1 MTTRKKK
8 TEVHLIRYFGG
19 PGVQQVAGKKKRP
32 RRYAQATRARR
43 CLAFHC
49 CWLGE
54 GEPKKKISRG
64 KSGAACVW
72 PTSAAY
78 RAAAAA
84 LVPVPGG
91 YRNLSQSIGAA
102 LAGMKTGRLGL
113 EGLLPLPHDFF
124 CHNPEFSDFNY
135 DSISLKLYPNDYC
148 NYDNVCFFN

>member
-54 GEPKKKISRG
+54 GEQKKKIWRRV
-64 KSGAACVW
+64 CVADLGCL
-72 PTSAAY
+72 P
-78 RAAAAA
+78 RR
-84 LVPVPGG
+84 PGG
-91 YRNLSQSIGAA
+91 YRNLSQSMIGAA

-124 CHNPEFSDFNY
+124 YLP
-135 DSISLKLYPNDYC
+135 
-148 NYDNVCFFN
+148 

>member
-54 GEPKKKISRG
+54 GEPKKKKSPGENLAPRVCGRPRLPTAPPRWLQEPFTIDRG
-64 KSGAACVW
+64 S
-72 PTSAAY
+72 
-78 RAAAAA
+78 
-84 LVPVPGG
+84 
-91 YRNLSQSIGAA
+91 
-102 LAGMKTGRLGL
+102 TGRDENRPTWVGGL
-113 EGLLPLPHDFF
+113 VTFATRFFLP
-124 CHNPEFSDFNY
+124 
-135 DSISLKLYPNDYC
+135 
-148 NYDNVCFFN
+148 

>member
-54 GEPKKKISRG
+54 GEPKKKIWRRVCVADLGCLPRRSRSPSSRPRWLQEPFTIDDRG
-64 KSGAACVW
+64 S
-72 PTSAAY
+72 
-78 RAAAAA
+78 
-84 LVPVPGG
+84 
-91 YRNLSQSIGAA
+91 
-102 LAGMKTGRLGL
+102 TGRDENRPTWVGGL
-113 EGLLPLPHDFF
+113 VTFATRFFLP
-124 CHNPEFSDFNY
+124 
-135 DSISLKLYPNDYC
+135 
-148 NYDNVCFFN
+148 